1 VTFFGTDF
9 QLAWMRFGN
18 TMGSKQELCRYWR
31 YWTAEVSSPD
41 SNIIE
46 ALFHSVKTHLYA
58 RLRDAHKMMNV
69 EDLRNWY
76 RAALED
82 WWNYYDGD
90 NKLLRHSYKFLE
102 DLIECQGNL
111 QTIALKKIGLKSTQ
125 EVKMTLLPVDQ

>member
-1 VTFFGTDF
+1 
-9 QLAWMRFGN
+9 
-18 TMGSKQELCRYWR
+18 MGSKQKLCSYWR

-69 EDLRNWY
+69 EDLRNWC
-76 RAALED
+76 RIALED

-90 NKLLRHSYKFLE
+90 DKLLRHSYKVLE

-111 QTIALKKIGLKSTQ
+111 QAIALKKIGLKSTQ
-125 EVKMTLLPVDQ
+125 EVKMKLLPVDQ